1 LEIRGEWKREVGE
14 KICDFL
20 LGGEGTGGQSIRSP
34 AGAVPIMPVL
44 KRHTKT
50 MKML

>member
-1 LEIRGEWKREVGE
+1 MGDLFV
-14 KICDFL
+14 
-20 LGGEGTGGQSIRSP
+20 GGEGTAGQSIRSP
-34 AGAVPIMPVL
+34 ASAVPITPVL

>member
-1 LEIRGEWKREVGE
+1 LEVGGEWKREVDE
-14 KICDFL
+14 KIGDFFV
-20 LGGEGTGGQSIRSP
+20 GGEGTGGQSIRSP
-34 AGAVPIMPVL
+34 ASAVPITPVL